1 MDLNVLFIVN
11 KFQLEFK
18 ISRLSKFTE
27 IAAFFK
33 NFEITREAIIELSPW
48 LGGFYKRLNQIIKPS
63 LRKVLGNAKLKLDEL
78 NTIFIEVESI
88 LNSRPLTYLPEK
100 NYDVVI
106 TPYHMYGRSILNIN
120 HSKQDL
126 VADVTVKDAQNCVKY
141 TETVFNHV

>member
-1 MDLNVLFIVN
+1 MS
-11 KFQLEFK
+11 FK

-27 IAAFFK
+27 ITAFLK
-33 NFEITREAIIELSPW
+33 NFKITREAILELSPW

-63 LRKVLGNAKLKLDEL
+63 LRKVLGNAKLKLDEI
-78 NTIFIEVESI
+78 NTIFIEVENI

-106 TPYHMYGRSILNIN
+106 TPYHMMYGRSILNIN

-126 VADVTVKDAQNCVKY
+126 VTNVTVKGAQNRVKY